1 MKRVSQMTALAMALG
16 LACASS
22 WAAELAKPLTLDQL
36 QQQNGK
42 AIDTRPSAFYNGW
55 PQTLNGPSG
64 HEPAALNLSASWL
77 DKMSTEQLNAW
88 IKQHNLKA
96 DALVALYG
104 NDKDVDAVKTRLQKA
119 GFTHIS
125 ILSDALSEPSRLQ
138 KLPHFEQLVY
148 PIRNGCT
155 TCNKVKRLRRNLPVT
170 GKSLKRPGA
179 LLSFTL
185 SAIFPVLTTS
195 IPTKWKANRCGTKF
209 LMNN

>member
-77 DKMSTEQLNAW
+77 DKMSTEQLNEW

-96 DALVALYG
+96 DAPVALYG

-138 KLPHFEQLVY
+138 KLPQIGRASCRERV
-148 PIRNGCT
+148 
-155 TCNKVKRLRRNLPVT
+155 
-170 GKSLKRPGA
+170 
-179 LLSFTL
+179 
-185 SAIFPVLTTS
+185 
-195 IPTKWKANRCGTKF
+195 
-209 LMNN
+209 

>member
-96 DALVALYG
+96 DAPVALYG
-104 NDKDVDAVKTRLQKA
+104 NGKDVDAVKTRLQKA

-148 PIRNGCT
+148 PQWLHDLQQGKEVT
-155 TCNKVKRLRRNLPVT
+155 AKPAGDWKVIEAAW
-170 GKSLKRPGA
+170 GA
-179 LLSFTL
+179 PKFYLISHIP
-185 SAIFPVLTTS
+185 ALTTS
-195 IPTKWKANRCGTKF
+195 IPTKWKANHCGTKF

>member
-77 DKMSTEQLNAW
+77 DKMSTEQLNEW

-96 DALVALYG
+96 DAPVALYG

-148 PIRNGCT
+148 PQWLHNLQQGKEVT
-155 TCNKVKRLRRNLPVT
+155 ANLPVT

-179 LLSFTL
+179 LQNFTL
-185 SAIFPVLTTS
+185 SAIFPALTTS
-195 IPTKWKANRCGTKF
+195 TPTKWKANRCGTKF

>member
-22 WAAELAKPLTLDQL
+22 WAAELAKPLTLDLL

-96 DALVALYG
+96 DAPVALYG

-125 ILSDALSEPSRLQ
+125 ILSDALAN
-138 KLPHFEQLVY
+138 LPVY
-148 PIRNGCT
+148 KNCRTLSSWFIRNGCT

-170 GKSLKRPGA
+170 GKSLKRPGR
-179 LLSFTL
+179 S
-185 SAIFPVLTTS
+185 
-195 IPTKWKANRCGTKF
+195 
-209 LMNN
+209 

>member
-96 DALVALYG
+96 DAPVALYG

-138 KLPHFEQLVY
+138 K
-148 PIRNGCT
+148 
-155 TCNKVKRLRRNLPVT
+155 LPVT

>member
-88 IKQHNLKA
+88 IKQHNLKT
-96 DALVALYG
+96 DAPVALYG

-119 GFTHIS
+119 GLTHIS

-148 PIRNGCT
+148 PQWLHDLQQEIGRAH
-155 TCNKVKRLRRNLPVT
+155 V
-170 GKSLKRPGA
+170 
-179 LLSFTL
+179 
-185 SAIFPVLTTS
+185 
-195 IPTKWKANRCGTKF
+195 
-209 LMNN
+209 

>member
-88 IKQHNLKA
+88 IKLHNLKA
-96 DALVALYG
+96 DAPVALYG

-138 KLPHFEQLVY
+138 NCRTLSSWF
-148 PIRNGCT
+148 IRNGCM

-185 SAIFPVLTTS
+185 SVIFPALTTS

>member
-77 DKMSTEQLNAW
+77 DKMSTEQLNEW

-96 DALVALYG
+96 DAPVALYG

-148 PIRNGCT
+148 PQWLHNLQQGKEVT
-155 TCNKVKRLRRNLPVT
+155 AKPAGDWKVIEAAW
-170 GKSLKRPGA
+170 A
-179 LLSFTL
+179 LQNFTL
-185 SAIFPVLTTS
+185 SAIFPALTTS
-195 IPTKWKANRCGTKF
+195 TPTKWKANRCGTKF

>member
-88 IKQHNLKA
+88 IKQHNLKT
-96 DALVALYG
+96 DAPVALYG

-119 GFTHIS
+119 GLTHIS

-138 KLPHFEQLVY
+138 
-148 PIRNGCT
+148 
-155 TCNKVKRLRRNLPVT
+155 
-170 GKSLKRPGA
+170 
-179 LLSFTL
+179 
-185 SAIFPVLTTS
+185 
-195 IPTKWKANRCGTKF
+195 
-209 LMNN
+209 

>member
-96 DALVALYG
+96 DAPVALYG
-104 NDKDVDAVKTRLQKA
+104 NGKDVDAVKTRLQKA

-125 ILSDALSEPSRLQ
+125 ILSDALSEPSVRL
-138 KLPHFEQLVY
+138 
-148 PIRNGCT
+148 T
-155 TCNKVKRLRRNLPVT
+155 
-170 GKSLKRPGA
+170 
-179 LLSFTL
+179 
-185 SAIFPVLTTS
+185 
-195 IPTKWKANRCGTKF
+195 
-209 LMNN
+209 

>member
-1 MKRVSQMTALAMALG
+1 MVRK
-16 LACASS
+16 
-22 WAAELAKPLTLDQL
+22 L
-36 QQQNGK
+36 QQTAITQSFSQCVSSEWRTQN
-42 AIDTRPSAFYNGW
+42 YNVGIFDETCFSNDRAGNGFRAGLRFFVGGW

-88 IKQHNLKA
+88 IKQHNLKT
-96 DALVALYG
+96 DAPVALYG

-119 GFTHIS
+119 GLTHIS

-138 KLPHFEQLVY
+138 NC
-148 PIRNGCT
+148 RNGCT

-185 SAIFPVLTTS
+185 SAIFPALTTS
-195 IPTKWKANRCGTKF
+195 IPTKWKVNRCGTKF

>member
-42 AIDTRPSAFYNGW
+42 AIDTRSSAFYNGW

-96 DALVALYG
+96 DAPVALYG
-104 NDKDVDAVKTRLQKA
+104 NGKDVDAVKTRLQKA

-125 ILSDALSEPSRLQ
+125 IL
-138 KLPHFEQLVY
+138 
-148 PIRNGCT
+148 
-155 TCNKVKRLRRNLPVT
+155 VT
-170 GKSLKRPGA
+170 R
-179 LLSFTL
+179 
-185 SAIFPVLTTS
+185 
-195 IPTKWKANRCGTKF
+195 
-209 LMNN
+209 

>member
-88 IKQHNLKA
+88 IKQHNLK
-96 DALVALYG
+96 
-104 NDKDVDAVKTRLQKA
+104 
-119 GFTHIS
+119 
-125 ILSDALSEPSRLQ
+125 
-138 KLPHFEQLVY
+138 
-148 PIRNGCT
+148 
-155 TCNKVKRLRRNLPVT
+155 
-170 GKSLKRPGA
+170 
-179 LLSFTL
+179 
-185 SAIFPVLTTS
+185 
-195 IPTKWKANRCGTKF
+195 TK
-209 LMNN
+209 

>member
-88 IKQHNLKA
+88 IKQHNLKT
-96 DALVALYG
+96 DAPVALYG

-119 GFTHIS
+119 GLTHICKNCR
-125 ILSDALSEPSRLQ
+125 ILSSW
-138 KLPHFEQLVY
+138 F
-148 PIRNGCT
+148 IRNGCT

-185 SAIFPVLTTS
+185 SAIFPALTTS
-195 IPTKWKANRCGTKF
+195 IPTKWKVNRCGTKF

>member
-42 AIDTRPSAFYNGW
+42 AIDTRPQRVFITADT
-55 PQTLNGPSG
+55 QTLNGPSG

-88 IKQHNLKA
+88 IKQHNLKT
-96 DALVALYG
+96 DAPVALYG

-119 GFTHIS
+119 GLTHIS

-138 KLPHFEQLVY
+138 KTAAFLSSWF
-148 PIRNGCT
+148 IRNGCT

-185 SAIFPVLTTS
+185 SAIFPALTTS
-195 IPTKWKANRCGTKF
+195 IPTKWKVNRCGTKF

>member
-1 MKRVSQMTALAMALG
+1 
-16 LACASS
+16 
-22 WAAELAKPLTLDQL
+22 
-36 QQQNGK
+36 
-42 AIDTRPSAFYNGW
+42 
-55 PQTLNGPSG
+55 
-64 HEPAALNLSASWL
+64 
-77 DKMSTEQLNAW
+77 MSTEQLNAW

-96 DALVALYG
+96 DAPVALYG

-148 PIRNGCT
+148 PQWLHDLQQGKEVT
-155 TCNKVKRLRRNLPVT
+155 AT

>member
-64 HEPAALNLSASWL
+64 HELAALNLSASWL

-88 IKQHNLKA
+88 IKQHNLKT
-96 DALVALYG
+96 DAPVALYG

-119 GFTHIS
+119 GLTHIS

-138 KLPHFEQLVY
+138 KLPLHHFL
-148 PIRNGCT
+148 
-155 TCNKVKRLRRNLPVT
+155 
-170 GKSLKRPGA
+170 
-179 LLSFTL
+179 
-185 SAIFPVLTTS
+185 
-195 IPTKWKANRCGTKF
+195 
-209 LMNN
+209 

>member
-1 MKRVSQMTALAMALG
+1 MA
-16 LACASS
+16 
-22 WAAELAKPLTLDQL
+22 
-36 QQQNGK
+36 N
-42 AIDTRPSAFYNGW
+42 RPSAFYNGW

-96 DALVALYG
+96 DAPVALYG

-148 PIRNGCT
+148 PQWLHDLQQGKEVT
-155 TCNKVKRLRRNLPVT
+155 AKPAGDWKVIE
-170 GKSLKRPGA
+170 A
-179 LLSFTL
+179 
-185 SAIFPVLTTS
+185 A
-195 IPTKWKANRCGTKF
+195 
-209 LMNN
+209 